1 LLQGRVHNPTGEGVR
16 AVSAQVQAKAAK
28 VAATTTTGSTSST
41 SASSSGG
48 SDGAKYSN
56 TLPAVV
62 ANGSGGGGGDG
73 AASNGGKAAN
83 ANADDSHET
92 KVKEG
97 TAKRN
102 IVRKKTSGSDSGNYN
117 SCHKKQGGHGKGQW
131 KDNMDPSYVETT
143 PIDEK
148 DPLYDEL
155 DGKFIL
161 SSSTAVAADPA
172 SGADPR
178 GYDPGTAKA
187 VYGPMLT
194 ETEFKHQVGLAV
206 LEYFDSA
213 DSEEFIRNLLELKCE
228 EYSASVV
235 KKAVSLALDKGPRE
249 RESVSRLLTVLHPI
263 PLADTEMERGFT
275 MLLDSLDDLQTD
287 VPEAHVSSGSG
298 GCTRSLFAVVW
309 TRSLMYCSQRM
320 MLPPAAND
328 RVLPGSCRGGRGPSP
343 GLSEQREQQPTGVR
357 GD

>member
-1 LLQGRVHNPTGEGVR
+1 M
-16 AVSAQVQAKAAK
+16 SAQVQAKAAK
-28 VAATTTTGSTSST
+28 VAATTTTTGSTSST
-41 SASSSGG
+41 SASSGG

-62 ANGSGGGGGDG
+62 ANGSGGGGGGDG
-73 AASNGGKAAN
+73 AASNGGMAAS
-83 ANADDSHET
+83 ASAADSHET

-97 TAKRN
+97 TAKRK

-131 KDNMDPSYVETT
+131 KDNMDPSYVETV

-161 SSSTAVAADPA
+161 SSSTAVAADPTN
-172 SGADPR
+172 GADPR
-178 GYDPGTAKA
+178 GYDPGTSKA

-235 KKAVSLALDKGPRE
+235 KKAISLALDKGPRE

-263 PLADTEMERGFT
+263 PLADKEMERGFT

-287 VPEAHVSSGSG
+287 VPEAHVSSR
-298 GCTRSLFAVVW
+298 C
-309 TRSLMYCSQRM
+309 
-320 MLPPAAND
+320 
-328 RVLPGSCRGGRGPSP
+328 GGRIRTCRIC
-343 GLSEQREQQPTGVR
+343 LL
-357 GD
+357 DKLAH

>member
-1 LLQGRVHNPTGEGVR
+1 MR

-28 VAATTTTGSTSST
+28 VAGTATGSTTST
-41 SASSSGG
+41 SASSGG

-56 TLPAVV
+56 ALPSVV
-62 ANGSGGGGGDG
+62 ANGSGSGGEGG
-73 AASNGGKAAN
+73 ASANGKASN
-83 ANADDSHET
+83 ANAADSHET

-131 KDNMDPSYVETT
+131 KDNMDPSYVEAV
-143 PIDEK
+143 PVDEK

-161 SSSTAVAADPA
+161 SSATTTTTVAADPA
-172 SGADPR
+172 NGVDPR
-178 GYDPGTAKA
+178 GYDPGTSKA

-235 KKAVSLALDKGPRE
+235 KKAISLALDKGPRE

-275 MLLDSLDDLQTD
+275 ILLDSLDDLQTD
-287 VPEAHVSSGSG
+287 VPEANVSTGRVGHV
-298 GCTRSLFAVVW
+298 LIAYW
-309 TRSLMYCSQRM
+309 TCGLTVRFFVLR
-320 MLPPAAND
+320 LTLAAND
-328 RVLPGSCRGGRGPSP
+328 RVLLGPRRG
-343 GLSEQREQQPTGVR
+343 
-357 GD
+357 